1 MCTGTQSSPNIQD
14 RVLYLLIM
22 FVFKLSTEIYWVA
35 EVHSRREED
44 SKIRRKPL
52 KKECDLYSVM
62 MNWLETEGMAY
73 DKCNYVYALCT

>member
-52 KKECDLYSVM
+52 KKRMRSLFSHDELVRDRRD
-62 MNWLETEGMAY
+62 GI
-73 DKCNYVYALCT
+73 

>member
-35 EVHSRREED
+35 EVHSRREDD

-52 KKECDLYSVM
+52 KKRMRSLFCHDELVRDRRD
-62 MNWLETEGMAY
+62 GI
-73 DKCNYVYALCT
+73 